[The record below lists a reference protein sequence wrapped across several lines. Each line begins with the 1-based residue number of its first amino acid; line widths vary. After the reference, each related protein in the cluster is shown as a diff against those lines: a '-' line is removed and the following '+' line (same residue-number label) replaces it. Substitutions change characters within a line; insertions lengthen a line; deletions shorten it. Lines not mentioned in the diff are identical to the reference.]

1 MKVPQMLHQMISPC
15 KSFFSNAIA
24 AAHRAGEVRGRGAMY
39 GGLVALQVS
48 QACEVGGAG
57 AGGEVAC
64 PCPGRRLK
72 KGGGTEY
79 GCGTGAYLARPP
91 LLELSPKPL
100 TLPLISP

>member
-1 MKVPQMLHQMISPC
+1 MMKVPQMLHQMISPC

-72 KGGGTEY
+72 KRGG
-79 GCGTGAYLARPP
+79 
-91 LLELSPKPL
+91 ELNMGVELVL
-100 TLPLISP
+100 TSRALHSSNSLPNRSHSR